1 MNSPNK
7 PGIRQRCSKYKV
19 SHVCFMDGGCYCIAK
34 PNQIP
39 DTHGIEFKKWYQYTY
54 TAGN

>member
-19 SHVCFMDGGCYCIAK
+19 SHVCFMDEGCYCIVK

-39 DTHGIEFKKWYQYTY
+39 DTHGIEFKK
-54 TAGN
+54 